1 MFSSWLKTALE
12 YGISEWEFWNLTPAE
27 LERLIKSKENIEKRK
42 RKEKAYFDYT
52 LAALFGAYLD
62 KLFNN
67 SSVPEIEK
75 AYPMLFDEQTEQEK
89 Q

>member
-1 MFSSWLKTALE
+1 MF
-12 YGISEWEFWNLTPAE
+12 G
-27 LERLIKSKENIEKRK
+27 EKRK
-42 RKEKAYFDYT
+42 RRQEKAYFDYT
-52 LAALFGAYLD
+52 LAALFGAYLG